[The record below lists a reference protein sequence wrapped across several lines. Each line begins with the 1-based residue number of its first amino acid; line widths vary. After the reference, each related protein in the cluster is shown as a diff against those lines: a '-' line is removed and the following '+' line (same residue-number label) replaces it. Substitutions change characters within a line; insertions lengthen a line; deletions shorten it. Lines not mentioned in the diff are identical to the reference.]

1 MLVKKITRPDG
12 KNAVALW
19 QTITDSGID
28 QPKVIVT
35 GPRKS
40 PSWNKLTAL
49 IDICRLKE
57 QTQSR
62 RMEKSQPEGNPVGC
76 YVLEKECYRRVIL
89 KPLTLIFRAES
100 QPWMGCPEEVSAPQI
115 LATIPASNCIFD

>member
-1 MLVKKITRPDG
+1 MLVKKVAGPDG
-12 KNAVALW
+12 HNAVSLW

-49 IDICRLKE
+49 VNIGRPKE
-57 QTQSR
+57 KAQSR
-62 RMEKSQPEGNPVGC
+62 RMKNPQPERNSMGC
-76 YVLEKECYRRVIL
+76 DFPEK
-89 KPLTLIFRAES
+89 KATAES
-100 QPWMGCPEEVSAPQI
+100 FLNRSR
-115 LATIPASNCIFD
+115 

>member
-1 MLVKKITRPDG
+1 MLVKKITGPDG

-19 QTITDSGID
+19 QPITDSTID
-28 QPKVIVT
+28 QPEVIVT

-62 RMEKSQPEGNPVGC
+62 SMEKSQPEGNPAGC
-76 YVLEKECYRRVIL
+76 SCPEKECYRRVIL
-89 KPLTLIFRAES
+89 KPPTLIFRAGS
-100 QPWMGCPEEVSAPQI
+100 QPWMGGTDEVSAPQI
-115 LATIPASNCIFD
+115 RE